1 MKTGY
6 QLYQDRLLKSRD
18 SLHAVYV
25 GVNEI
30 DGHLGWTKL
39 GRTSNPYALQRG
51 RNQGGANWWFC
62 ALWECSSRAQS
73 WTLERSCHACVSQ
86 HRIVGPQRQRE
97 LYDVPPHALIEM
109 LQPVLDHLP
118 RII

>member
-6 QLYQDRLLKSRD
+6 QLYQERALLSRD
-18 SLHAVYV
+18 SLHAVYI

-30 DGHLGWTKL
+30 DGHLGPTKL

-73 WTLERSCHACVSQ
+73 WETERSLHTLLDQ

-97 LYDVPPHALIEM
+97 LYSPSPHALIR
-109 LQPVLDHLP
+109 LVQPVLDHLP
-118 RII
+118 RVI